1 MLRRDFIRTRPD
13 ETGAL
18 MRALWRAARWLDDT
32 NHRGVAAEILSRS
45 EYLDLPAELAEHGL
59 TGRFVIPST
68 GELRECSRF
77 IAFSAGAVNFP
88 WKSIAALI
96 ASRLAA
102 RHGLY
107 AADAKARA
115 MAHFRTDLYR
125 QHLRP
130 AGAPL
135 PGASMRLEGALA
147 EDRLVAAERG
157 DMILRADGFFD
168 GFTFEPIDD
177 GAARSTGGPHTRG
190 SRSAGGSGP
199 ALPSGRPATTSTGR
213 RPR

>member
-1 MLRRDFIRTRPD
+1 
-13 ETGAL
+13 
-18 MRALWRAARWLDDT
+18 MR
-32 NHRGVAAEILSRS
+32 
-45 EYLDLPAELAEHGL
+45 YCP
-59 TGRFVIPST
+59 
-68 GELRECSRF
+68 RF

-96 ASRLAA
+96 ASCIAA
-102 RHGLY
+102 RHGLDVE
-107 AADAKARA
+107 AAKTRA

-125 QHLRP
+125 QHLRS

-168 GFTFEPIDD
+168 GNPALDMP
-177 GAARSTGGPHTRG
+177 RSTPACHTDG
-190 SRSAGGSGP
+190 DGQGDHSCHDMAPGETVGESAREQV
-199 ALPSGRPATTSTGR
+199 AE
-213 RPR
+213 